1 MKFIIERKTVEQM
14 AALLASDNSLSI
26 GTMADCAV
34 CLDFRDPDVEHHLR
48 TAALALSKLY
58 RCGYEHK
65 ELEDGW
71 IGIRLQTT
79 ANRVYSVVKQ
89 KGSN

>member
-1 MKFIIERKTVEQM
+1 MKFLIERGTVEQM
-14 AALLASDNSLSI
+14 AALLVSDDSLSS
-26 GTMADCAV
+26 GVMNDCGV
-34 CLDFRDPDVEHHLR
+34 YLDFRDPDVEHHLR
-48 TAALALSKLY
+48 TAALALSHLY

-79 ANRVYSVVKQ
+79 ANRVYSIVKQ